1 MSKYRTDDQMIDF
14 LQRRI
19 TRLESTLER
28 LETLGMTSVSSGGNQ
43 KTFRTQEDV
52 RMELERAEREY
63 QIITDRM
70 QGTPTN
76 PHIKEVVVCSRK
88 QY

>member
-63 QIITDRM
+63 QIIT
-70 QGTPTN
+70 
-76 PHIKEVVVCSRK
+76 
-88 QY
+88 